1 MDVLNIFHEFY
12 GIPNAV
18 TLGILLTMLAG
29 PIVVY
34 TRSMAHLAILGIYI
48 ISMVGSTFVADAYL
62 EPQYHTM
69 LYVIV
74 LAAASVVVLLVLK
87 VIKE

>member
-1 MDVLNIFHEFY
+1 MDVFNLFQEFY

-18 TLGILLTMLAG
+18 TLGIFLTMIAG
-29 PIVVY
+29 PIVVA

-48 ISMVGSTFVADAYL
+48 ISVVGTTFVNDTYL